1 METKRLGEVLRER
14 NQVSADDLNR
24 ASQDPQGKLV
34 HFGELLL
41 ERGIVSKDNLI
52 SAPSS
57 PKFVALLA
65 PPPAAA
71 PQPAPKPAAL
81 HPKSF
86 AASVESPNSVA
97 SRRRSV
103 LDESRAR
110 RAANFVAPILEMP
123 D

>member
-14 NQVSADDLNR
+14 NQVSADDLNK

-41 ERGIVSKDNLI
+41 ERHRIEGQPYLRAV
-52 SAPSS
+52 
-57 PKFVALLA
+57 LA
-65 PPPAAA
+65 EIRCATRPPPAAA

-81 HPKSF
+81 HPTSF
-86 AASVESPNSVA
+86 AAPIESPNSVA